1 MSKNINWSAFKLSIL
16 IKMVGQIRTLLIIVK
31 IDGKLLCTTK
41 LQNIRRNSVCH
52 KVQMF
57 NHFKSLEPKFT
68 CFRKLEW

>member
-52 KVQMF
+52 KVLVQSF
-57 NHFKSLEPKFT
+57 QIPRAEIHL
-68 CFRKLEW
+68 L